1 MAKVKADDAKLKV
14 RTVSLP
20 MDLYD
25 RLQPIV
31 EAAVAVGESESFVL
45 RQVARIAL
53 QRKWTATF
61 LEVPSE
67 VTRERDRDR
76 VTPRL
81 ALPPAMDEQV
91 FALAEYSA
99 FSRWFTFA
107 VERFLVQYRKG
118 DPHLFDVL
126 PRRSS

>member
-1 MAKVKADDAKLKV
+1 MAKVKSEEEKLKV

-20 MDLYD
+20 MDLYE

-31 EAAVAVGESESFVL
+31 EAAVAAGESESFVL

-53 QRKWTATF
+53 QRRWTATF

-81 ALPPAMDEQV
+81 ALPPLMDQQV

-118 DPHLFDVL
+118 DPNLFDVL
-126 PRRSS
+126 PRRS

>member
-1 MAKVKADDAKLKV
+1 MAKVKSEEEKLKV

-20 MDLYD
+20 LDLYE

-31 EAAVAVGESESFVL
+31 EAAVATGENEAFVL
-45 RQVARIAL
+45 RQVARISL
-53 QRKWTATF
+53 QRQWTATF
-61 LEVPSE
+61 LEVPAE

-126 PRRSS
+126 PRRS

>member
-1 MAKVKADDAKLKV
+1 MAKVKSDEEKLKV

-20 MDLYD
+20 LDLYD

-31 EAAVAVGESESFVL
+31 DAAVAAGENEAFVL

-61 LEVPSE
+61 LEVPAE

-107 VERFLVQYRKG
+107 VERFLAQWRKG

-126 PRRSS
+126 PRRS

>member
-1 MAKVKADDAKLKV
+1 MAKIKPDDQKLKV

-20 MDLYD
+20 MDLYE

-31 EAAVAVGESESFVL
+31 DAAVAAGENEAFVL
-45 RQVARIAL
+45 RQVARTAL
-53 QRKWTATF
+53 QRRWTATF

-81 ALPPAMDEQV
+81 ALPPAMDERV
-91 FALAEYSA
+91 VALAEYAA

-107 VERFLVQYRKG
+107 VEQFLRQYQKG
-118 DPHLFDVL
+118 DPHLFVVL
-126 PRRSS
+126 PRRS

>member
-1 MAKVKADDAKLKV
+1 MAKIKPDEEKLKV

-20 MDLYD
+20 LDLYE

-31 EAAVAVGESESFVL
+31 EAAVAAGENEAFVL

-53 QRKWTATF
+53 QRRWTATF
-61 LEVPSE
+61 LEVPAE

-126 PRRSS
+126 PRRS

>member
-1 MAKVKADDAKLKV
+1 MAKIKPDDEKLKV

-20 MDLYD
+20 MDLYE

-31 EAAVAVGESESFVL
+31 DAAVAAGENEAFVL

-53 QRKWTATF
+53 QRRWTATF
-61 LEVPSE
+61 LEVPAE

-81 ALPPAMDEQV
+81 ALPPAMDERV
-91 FALAEYSA
+91 LELSEYSA

-118 DPHLFDVL
+118 DPNLFDVL
-126 PRRSS
+126 PRRS

>member
-1 MAKVKADDAKLKV
+1 MAKIKPDDQKLKV

-20 MDLYD
+20 MDLYE

-31 EAAVAVGESESFVL
+31 DAAVAAGENEAFVL
-45 RQVARIAL
+45 RQVARTAL
-53 QRKWTATF
+53 QRRWTATF

-91 FALAEYSA
+91 FALSEFAA

-126 PRRSS
+126 PRRS